1 MNPEPGPAAG
11 PLILACGPR
20 PGGNTA
26 WAANRIRDALA
37 VQGLSPV
44 LARLADFEVLP
55 CTGCQACAHSPG
67 HACVLADQDQA
78 EQVFSAIGFATALY
92 FVSPIYFYHLPALFK
107 ALIDRSQRFFAA
119 RQAGDHSHVGPEA
132 RLAHV
137 CLVAGRPRGDKLFE
151 GSLLT
156 LRYFLWPFG
165 VTLAEPLTLMGL
177 DGPGDLA
184 ADAQSIARLDD
195 WTGRAA
201 RA

>member
-1 MNPEPGPAAG
+1 MNPDPACAAG
-11 PLILACGPR
+11 PLVVACGPR

-37 VQGLSPV
+37 AQGLSPV
-44 LARLADFEVLP
+44 LARLADFDVLP
-55 CTGCQACAHSPG
+55 CTGCQACAHTPG
-67 HACVLADQDQA
+67 HACVLAGQDQA
-78 EQVFSAIGFATALY
+78 EELFAAIEQASGLF

-119 RQAGDHSHVGPEA
+119 RQAGDLSHVGPQG
-132 RLAHV
+132 RQAHV
-137 CLVAGRPRGDKLFE
+137 CLVAGRPRGAKLFE

-165 VTLAEPLTLMGL
+165 IALAEPLTLMGL

-184 ADAQSIARLDD
+184 ADTEAVPRLDD
-195 WTGRAA
+195 WTANAA